1 MSVCYIY
8 HYPKNPNFVI
18 MKTLLSLFL
27 LCALNAPAQQHIN
40 THLKKQLDSI
50 LIVDQQYRSNV
61 EAILEASD
69 PHIKDSIAKAMSIS
83 ASMVVP
89 YLMELQ
95 GNVDSTNQLFIE
107 DVFKKYGYPG
117 KTLVGAPTNEV
128 AYYVIQHSDK
138 ISKYIEL
145 IRQASKKKE
154 LPFTLVAMMED
165 RYLMD
170 NNQEQIY
177 GTQGWRMP
185 DKNGNMENFIWP
197 IKDPANV
204 NALRKRSGFK
214 TTVEEYAASLG
225 ITYRVV
231 KLSEL
236 Q

>member
-1 MSVCYIY
+1 MGGSCCYDE
-8 HYPKNPNFVI
+8 NPNFAI
-18 MKTLLSLFL
+18 MKTLLSIFL
-27 LCALNAPAQQHIN
+27 LCALNAPAQQHID

-50 LIVDQQYRSNV
+50 LIVDQQYRGNV
-61 EAILEASD
+61 EAILETND
-69 PHIKDSIAKAMSIS
+69 PHIKDSIAKALTIS
-83 ASMVVP
+83 ASQVVP

-95 GNVDSTNQLFIE
+95 GNADSTNQLFIE
-107 DVFKKYGYPG
+107 NVFKKYGYPG
-117 KTLVGAPTNEV
+117 KTLVGVPTNEV

-138 ISKYIEL
+138 IGKYIDI
-145 IRQASKKKE
+145 IRQAGKKKE

-170 NNQEQIY
+170 NNKEQLY

-185 DKNGNMENFIWP
+185 DGKGNMENFIWP
-197 IKDPANV
+197 IKDPQHV

-214 TTVEEYAASLG
+214 TTVEQYAASLG
-225 ITYRVV
+225 IKYRVV

>member
-1 MSVCYIY
+1 
-8 HYPKNPNFVI
+8 
-18 MKTLLSLFL
+18 
-27 LCALNAPAQQHIN
+27 
-40 THLKKQLDSI
+40 
-50 LIVDQQYRSNV
+50 
-61 EAILEASD
+61 
-69 PHIKDSIAKAMSIS
+69 
-83 ASMVVP
+83 
-89 YLMELQ
+89 
-95 GNVDSTNQLFIE
+95 
-107 DVFKKYGYPG
+107 
-117 KTLVGAPTNEV
+117 
-128 AYYVIQHSDK
+128 
-138 ISKYIEL
+138 
-145 IRQASKKKE
+145 
-154 LPFTLVAMMED
+154 MMED